1 MEEIRQKI
9 LYLRD
14 VKGLSFYQI
23 EEQTGVSRKRA
34 SKICRMSSTG
44 DRKKRFSQLDKY
56 HPLISNWFREYPSL
70 KALQVYKW
78 LRERG
83 VNISYTLVVKY
94 TKGLRRK
101 KEKVYHSLDFLP
113 GEEAQVDWC
122 IIPHPRMGRL
132 FCFVLILSY
141 SRYLFAHV
149 FPRSSFEFFI
159 EGHIMAF
166 SSMNGTAH
174 SLRYDNLKTVVIKR
188 RPEIQYNPRFMD
200 FVRHYGVEIRL
211 CNPAC
216 GNEKGRV
223 ERVIR
228 TMKTT
233 FFNNTDRYSSLSA
246 INQGLHE
253 WVTDKNNTLHRGT
266 GKSPV
271 ELFKEETIKL
281 LPAIPYKNVNI
292 HPPVKTTKTAM
303 MIFDTNTYSVPDYL
317 VGRSLSIHS
326 TPATVKIYDG
336 NREVSSHPRCFE
348 RYKQIIN
355 PLHRS
360 YSKLSAKAKMHRIHD
375 VIRGLH
381 PDVSEFLSKNQ
392 ACGEDPQKT
401 AYQIFK
407 LLKQFSRGMLLS
419 IVSECL
425 MRKSPRLKTLL
436 SYLHIQQAEDNH
448 AVCPQNPDLLNITY
462 KARALEEYEDE
473 PR

>member
-1 MEEIRQKI
+1 MEELRQKI

-34 SKICRMSSTG
+34 SKICQMSSTG
-44 DRKKRFSQLDKY
+44 GRKKRFSQLDKY

-83 VNISYTLVVKY
+83 VTISYPLVVKY
-94 TKGLRRK
+94 TKELRRK
-101 KEKVYHSLDFLP
+101 KEKVYHPLDFLS

-141 SRYLFAHV
+141 SRYLFAHI

-253 WVTDKNNTLHRGT
+253 WVTDKNNTLHRST

-281 LPAIPYKNVNI
+281 LPAIPWKNVNI

-303 MIFDTNTYSVPDYL
+303 IIFDTNTYSVPDYL

-360 YSKLSAKAKMHRIHD
+360 YSKLSAKAKMQRIYD

-436 SYLHIQQAEDNH
+436 SYLHMHEAEDNN

-473 PR
+473 PK

>member
-1 MEEIRQKI
+1 MEELRQKI

-14 VKGLSFYQI
+14 IRGLSFYQI
-23 EEQTGVSRKRA
+23 EEQTGVSRKRI
-34 SKICRMSSTG
+34 SKIYQMSSTG
-44 DRKKRFSQLDKY
+44 DGKKRFSLLDKY
-56 HPLISNWFREYPSL
+56 HPLISNWFKEYPSL

-83 VNISYTLVVKY
+83 VETSYTLVVKY
-94 TKGLRRK
+94 TTEFRRK
-101 KEKVYHSLDFLP
+101 KEKVYHPLEFLP
-113 GEEAQVDWC
+113 GEEGQVDWC

-141 SRYLFAHV
+141 SRYLFAHI

-159 EGHIMAF
+159 EGHLMAL
-166 SSMNGTAH
+166 SSMNGTAR
-174 SLRYDNLKTVVIKR
+174 SLRYDNLKSVVIKR
-188 RPEIQYNPRFMD
+188 MPEIQYNPRFLD
-200 FVRHYGVEIRL
+200 FVRHYGVDIRL

-233 FFNNTDRYSSLSA
+233 FFNNMIRYDALSA

-253 WVTDKNNTLHRGT
+253 WVTDKNNTLHRST

-271 ELFKEETIKL
+271 ELFREERLKP
-281 LPAIPYKNVNI
+281 LPAIHWKNVNI

-317 VGRSLSIHS
+317 VGRALSIHA
-326 TPATVKIYDG
+326 TPSTVKIYDG
-336 NREVSSHPRCFE
+336 SREVSSHPRSFE

-360 YSKLSAKAKMHRIHD
+360 YSKLSAKAKMHRIYD

-392 ACGEDPQKT
+392 ACGEDPKNT

-407 LLKQFSRGMLLS
+407 LLKQFSRGMILS

-425 MRKSPRLKTLL
+425 LRKSPRLKTFL
-436 SYLHIQQAEDNH
+436 SYLHIQQTEENDS
-448 AVCPQNPDLLNITY
+448 VCPKNPDLLNITY

-473 PR
+473 SE